1 MKTTASQ
8 KIKIGLF
15 TFIGILVLVLFIFF
29 LGNQKSLFN
38 STFSVHGQFKNV
50 NGLQVG
56 NNVRFAGINVGVVNA
71 ITITT
76 DSSVRVDLTL
86 NSSVKKFI
94 KKDSKMSIGSDGL
107 MGDKLVVIAPGG
119 ITSQEE
125 IQDGGQLTS
134 VNPFDV
140 DKIIAKLTG
149 IADNAGTLIQNLS
162 DITGKVNSG
171 KGSLGRLLNND
182 RMANDLDA
190 TVKQAQSTIK
200 NVHQTSTT
208 LNADLTAAQHN
219 FLLKGFFNKKKKLAR
234 EQRDSLKKAE
244 KIRKDSLRNAQKAAG
259 K

>member
-15 TFIGILVLVLFIFF
+15 TFLGLLVLVLFIFF

-38 STFSVHGQFKNV
+38 STFTVNGEFKNV

-56 NNVRFAGINVGVVNA
+56 NNVRFAGINVGVVES
-71 ITITT
+71 ITIVNDTT
-76 DSSVRVDLTL
+76 VRVDLTL
-86 NSSVKKFI
+86 NSDVKKFI
-94 KKDSKMSIGSDGL
+94 KKDSKMNIGSDGL

-125 IQDGGQLTS
+125 IQNGGRLTS
-134 VNPFDV
+134 VNPLDA
-140 DKIIAKLTG
+140 DKLIAKLTG

-190 TVKQAQSTIK
+190 TVKQAQSTMQ
-200 NVHQTSTT
+200 NVHKTTTT
-208 LNADLTAAQHN
+208 LNEDLTAAQHN
-219 FLLKGFFNKKKKLAR
+219 FLLKGFFNKKKKAAKAR
-234 EQRDSLKKAE
+234 QDSIKKAQE
-244 KIRKDSLRNAQKAAG
+244 AAG
-259 K
+259 Q